1 MFLLQ
6 LAPLDRS
13 MRNISGSVYAFSVK
27 RTTMIT
33 FWSSAPS
40 VMALAST
47 NGVLYRSFH
56 ACASGNVSGV
66 TQAVSTFF
74 LRTR

>member
-1 MFLLQ
+1 MLLLQ

-13 MRNISGSVYAFSVK
+13 MSVYAFSVK
-27 RTTMIT
+27 RTTLIT

-47 NGVLYRSFH
+47 NGVQRGVFPRRLH
-56 ACASGNVSGV
+56 ACTSGNVSGV